1 MNIQELATFIVNNV
15 VWTVPIPTIIGIIRK
30 TYLVKDLQI
39 IFFFTCNSVF
49 FEIISTTM
57 WHYKIPNLYLFHIYV
72 LTEFFFISWFYYE
85 IFKKYVSPK
94 TIPIIF
100 LIFII
105 FSLIDTFVLHNPLT
119 FNSYAKT
126 LECFIIVAY
135 TVFYLYKTF
144 DEFQDEDP
152 SDTPVFWINAG
163 FLFYFS
169 GCLFLFTFS
178 NFILTQGKPMGMIT
192 WALHAFFI
200 VIMNLLISIGFWKLP
215 LDRKTK

>member
-1 MNIQELATFIVNNV
+1 MTIQEIASLIVKYSP
-15 VWTVPIPTIIGIIRK
+15 WIVPIPFIVGIIKRK
-30 TYLVKDLQI
+30 YLVNELKI
-39 IFFFTCNSVF
+39 TFFYTCNGVI
-49 FEIISTTM
+49 FEFISATM

-178 NFILTQGKPMGMIT
+178 NIILTQGRQMNMIT

-200 VIMNLLISIGFWKLP
+200 VIMNSLISIGFWKLP

>member
-1 MNIQELATFIVNNV
+1 MTLQEFATFIVKYV
-15 VWTVPIPTIIGIIRK
+15 SWFIPIPLFIGIYRRFFLMNESK
-30 TYLVKDLQI
+30 I
-39 IFFFTCNSVF
+39 IFFFTCNSVL
-49 FEIISTTM
+49 FEIISATM
-57 WHYKIPNLYLFHIYV
+57 WYFKIPNLYVFHIYV

-85 IFKKYVSPK
+85 IFKKYISPK
-94 TIPIIF
+94 IVPIIF

-126 LECFIIVAY
+126 LECIIIVGY

-178 NFILTQGKPMGMIT
+178 NIILTQGKQMNMIT

-200 VIMNLLISIGFWKLP
+200 VIMNSLISIGLWKLP
-215 LDRKTK
+215 LNRKA

>member
-1 MNIQELATFIVNNV
+1 MNIQELATYIVNNV
-15 VWTVPIPTIIGIIRK
+15 VCIVPIPLAIGIIKRK
-30 TYLVKDLQI
+30 SLINELVI
-39 IFFFTCNSVF
+39 IFFFTCNSIL
-49 FEIISTTM
+49 FELISRVLRY
-57 WHYKIPNLYLFHIYV
+57 YKTPNLYLFHIYV
-72 LTEFFFISWFYYE
+72 ITEFFFISWFYYE
-85 IFKKYVSPK
+85 LFKKYVSPK

-105 FSLIDTFVLHNPLT
+105 FSLIDTFIWHNPFT

-126 LECFIIVAY
+126 LECFIVVSY

-178 NFILTQGKPMGMIT
+178 NFILTQGKPMGMVV
-192 WALHAFFI
+192 WAVHAFFSI
-200 VIMNLLISIGFWKLP
+200 IMYSLISIGLWKSK
-215 LDRKTK
+215 RNNTV

>member
-1 MNIQELATFIVNNV
+1 MNIQQLATFIVNNV
-15 VWTVPIPTIIGIIRK
+15 VWTVPVPMIIGVFRK
-30 TYLVKDLQI
+30 EYLINELKI
-39 IFFFTCNSVF
+39 IFFFTCNSVI
-49 FEIISTTM
+49 FEIITTIM
-57 WHYKIPNLYLFHIYV
+57 WYYKQPNLYLFHVYV

-85 IFKKYVSPK
+85 IFKKYISPK

-100 LIFII
+100 LTFII
-105 FSLIDTFVLHNPLT
+105 FSLIDTFILHNPLT

-126 LECFIIVAY
+126 LECIIIVSY

-152 SDTPVFWINAG
+152 SDTPIFWINAG

-178 NFILTQGKPMGMIT
+178 NIILTQGKQMNMIT

-200 VIMNLLISIGFWKLP
+200 VIMNSLISIGLWKLP
-215 LDRKTK
+215 HNR

>member
-1 MNIQELATFIVNNV
+1 MTIQEIASSIVKYV
-15 VWTVPIPTIIGIIRK
+15 PCIVPIPFIVGIIKRK
-30 TYLVKDLQI
+30 YLVNELKI
-39 IFFFTCNSVF
+39 IFLFICNSVI
-49 FEIISTTM
+49 FEFISTLM
-57 WHYKIPNLYLFHIYV
+57 WYYKIPNLYLFHIYV

-94 TIPIIF
+94 TVPIIF

-105 FSLIDTFVLHNPLT
+105 FSLIDTFILHNPLT

-152 SDTPVFWINAG
+152 SNTSVFWINAG

-178 NFILTQGKPMGMIT
+178 NIILTQGRQMNMIT
-192 WALHAFFI
+192 WALHAFFMT
-200 VIMNLLISIGFWKLP
+200 IMYLLIAIGFWKLP

>member
-1 MNIQELATFIVNNV
+1 MNIRELPTYIVENV
-15 VWTVPIPTIIGIIRK
+15 AWIVPIPFIIGIVRK
-30 TYLVKDLQI
+30 VYLFDELKV
-39 IFFFTCNSVF
+39 IFLLTCNSVV
-49 FEIISTTM
+49 FELISKTM
-57 WHYKIPNLYLFHIYV
+57 AIYKVPNLYLFHIYV
-72 LTEFFFISWFYYE
+72 LAEFFFISWFYYE
-85 IFKKYVSPK
+85 IFKRYVSPK

-105 FSLIDTFVLHNPLT
+105 FSLIDTFVWHNPFT

-126 LECFIIVAY
+126 LECVIIVAY

-178 NFILTQGKPMGMIT
+178 NFILTQGKPMGMVV
-192 WALHAFFI
+192 WAIHAFFMI
-200 VIMNLLISIGFWKLP
+200 IMYSLISVGLWKSN
-215 LDRKTK
+215 RT

>member
-1 MNIQELATFIVNNV
+1 MTVQELAAYIVKNV
-15 VWTVPIPTIIGIIRK
+15 PWIVPIPFIIGIFRK
-30 TYLVKDLQI
+30 IYLMNELKV
-39 IFFFTCNSVF
+39 IFLFTCNSVV
-49 FEIISTTM
+49 FELISKTM
-57 WHYKIPNLYLFHIYV
+57 AIYKIPNLYLFHIYV

-85 IFKKYVSPK
+85 IFKRYLPSK
-94 TIPIIF
+94 TILIVF
-100 LIFII
+100 LTFFT
-105 FSLIDTFVLHNPLT
+105 FSLIDTFIWHNPFT

-126 LECFIIVAY
+126 LECVIIVAY

-178 NFILTQGKPMGMIT
+178 NFILTQGKPMGMIV
-192 WALHAFFI
+192 WALHAFFMA
-200 VIMNLLISIGFWKLP
+200 VMYSLISIGLWKSKSL
-215 LDRKTK
+215 

>member
-1 MNIQELATFIVNNV
+1 MTIQEIASLIVKCSP
-15 VWTVPIPTIIGIIRK
+15 WIVPVPFIIGIIK
-30 TYLVKDLQI
+30 KKYLVNELSV
-39 IFFFTCNSVF
+39 IFLYVF
-49 FEIISTTM
+49 NGVIFQFISTFM
-57 WHYKIPNLYLFHIYV
+57 WYYKIPNLYLFHIYV

-85 IFKKYVSPK
+85 LFKKYISPK

-100 LIFII
+100 IIFIA
-105 FSLIDTFVLHNPLT
+105 FSLIDTFVWHNPFT

-126 LECFIIVAY
+126 LECIIIVSY

-178 NFILTQGKPMGMIT
+178 NFILTQGKPMGMIV
-192 WALHAFFI
+192 WALHAFFM
-200 VIMNLLISIGFWKLP
+200 VIMYSLISIGLWKS
-215 LDRKTK
+215 KKNNTA

>member
-1 MNIQELATFIVNNV
+1 MNIQELATYIVKNV
-15 VWTVPIPTIIGIIRK
+15 TWIVPIPFIIGIVRK
-30 TYLVKDLQI
+30 VYLFDELKV
-39 IFFFTCNSVF
+39 IFLLTCNSVV
-49 FEIISTTM
+49 FELISKTM
-57 WHYKIPNLYLFHIYV
+57 AIYKIPNLYLFHIYV
-72 LTEFFFISWFYYE
+72 LAEFFFISWFYYE
-85 IFKKYVSPK
+85 IFKRYVSPK

-105 FSLIDTFVLHNPLT
+105 FSLIDTFVWHNPFT

-126 LECFIIVAY
+126 LECVIIVVY

-192 WALHAFFI
+192 WALHAFFMT
-200 VIMNLLISIGFWKLP
+200 IMYSLISVGLWKSN
-215 LDRKTK
+215 RR

>member
-1 MNIQELATFIVNNV
+1 MDIHILSTYIVENV
-15 VWTVPIPTIIGIIRK
+15 SWIVPLPFVIGIIKRK
-30 TYLVKDLQI
+30 YLKNELKI
-39 IFFFTCNSVF
+39 LFLFTCNSIVF
-49 FEIISTTM
+49 ELISKTM
-57 WHYKIPNLYLFHIYV
+57 AIYKIHNLYLFHLYV

-85 IFKKYVSPK
+85 IFKRYISPK
-94 TIPIIF
+94 TIPTIF
-100 LIFII
+100 TIFII
-105 FSLIDTFVLHNPLT
+105 FSLIDTFVWHNPFT

-126 LECFIIVAY
+126 LECVIIVTY

-178 NFILTQGKPMGMIT
+178 NFILTQGKPMGMII

-200 VIMNLLISIGFWKLP
+200 IIMNSLISIGLWKLP
-215 LDRKTK
+215 LNRNV